1 MIGYH
6 RTMKLSS
13 RNFHTTELDKGY
25 ARKMAEPEERQ
36 GKDAPEWEQVRKSMD
51 DYNAAAKAE
60 KEKRAEKNSISALKN
75 RIEKNEQMLRELA
88 NMKTMAKKSNF
99 LSMNM
104 AKEIDTRREIIKE
117 TLEIDRAALEEKKEA
132 RKWPTR

>member
-1 MIGYH
+1 M
-6 RTMKLSS
+6 
-13 RNFHTTELDKGY
+13 
-25 ARKMAEPEERQ
+25 
-36 GKDAPEWEQVRKSMD
+36 RKSMD